1 MKKRLIKSLYNA
13 DRAVA
18 SLFGAPCQEII
29 SSEIGRRESNPIDE
43 EAADILDATQKNHVE
58 KAFVSNGEDRATVL
72 LLASR
77 SRERRWGGIERPPG
91 AKP

>member
-18 SLFGAPCQEII
+18 SLFGAPRQETI

-43 EAADILDATQKNHVE
+43 EAADILDAIQKNHVE
-58 KAFVSNGEDRATVL
+58 KAVIHADKLDAAELGISVQTLDRCPGETKVV
-72 LLASR
+72 
-77 SRERRWGGIERPPG
+77 
-91 AKP
+91 